1 MQSSMLMIW
10 LGALLVIAGVL
21 FMAAQPMWRG
31 RLSKAAAPADG
42 SLEPSRPARGFGFK
56 ANWPGFAM
64 VAAGAILLLVGRG
77 RLRRG
82 GKAAKAGAWTA
93 FCTRYRRLSRPC
105 CAGLRRVRSGPTAG
119 LPT

>member
-42 SLEPSRPARGFGFK
+42 SLEP
-56 ANWPGFAM
+56 
-64 VAAGAILLLVGRG
+64 LLVG
-77 RLRRG
+77 
-82 GKAAKAGAWTA
+82 
-93 FCTRYRRLSRPC
+93 
-105 CAGLRRVRSGPTAG
+105 
-119 LPT
+119 